1 MGRSSGVGTMA
12 QQAIE
17 YFRDRERTERAA
29 ALIASCEQAREAHRQ
44 MAEAYARLVA
54 LEELKALG
62 ALPPGKVVT
71 LAEAFGARD
80 DVHYGRRGRSA
91 RTG

>member
-1 MGRSSGVGTMA
+1 MK
-12 QQAIE
+12 QQAID

-29 ALIASCEQAREAHRQ
+29 AVSASCERAREAHRQ
-44 MAEAYARLVA
+44 MAEAYARLFA
-54 LEELKALG
+54 LEELKAIG

-80 DVHYGRRGRSA
+80 DVPHGRRGRSA

>member
-1 MGRSSGVGTMA
+1 MK
-12 QQAIE
+12 QQAID

-29 ALIASCEQAREAHRQ
+29 AVSASCERAREAHRQ

-54 LEELKALG
+54 LEELKAIG

-80 DVHYGRRGRSA
+80 DVPHGRRGRSA